1 MKISLK
7 FLSLFVFLALL
18 VLPASAA
25 HAQGI
30 KTDGGQVI
38 FGSNFTLKSGDE
50 FNGDLVVFGGNVTVQ
65 EGADLNGNLVVFG
78 GTVSTNG
85 NVDGDVV
92 VIGGQAKLDDKAM
105 VSGDVVSIGGQVQQ
119 ADGATVKGEVVNNV
133 SPEIQLPQGSMSP
146 SVNPPGISIP
156 PAVFNTHFNPFW
168 EAGRVLGSALVVAFL
183 GALAALFFQEQLSRV
198 SQAAV
203 KQPVMTA
210 SIGLL
215 TFVVLIIAAITIILL
230 PVVLLSLIPLAFA
243 WLFGIISIGQ
253 EIGERFARA
262 IRQNWTPVI
271 ATGIGTFVL
280 VFIVA
285 SIQSLNSLAPFL
297 LCITLIIPILVGFLA
312 VGSVVMTR
320 FGTRPIQ
327 GPGMAVYSP
336 PTNSGPMPP
345 AS

>member
-1 MKISLK
+1 MKIKYLT
-7 FLSLFVFLALL
+7 LFILLALL
-18 VLPASAA
+18 LVPTSAA
-25 HAQGI
+25 YAQGTS
-30 KTDGGQVI
+30 TDGGRVI

-50 FNGDLVVFGGNVTVQ
+50 FNGDLVVFGGNVTV
-65 EGADLNGNLVVFG
+65 EKGADLNGNLVVFG
-78 GTVSTNG
+78 GTVSANG
-85 NVDGDVV
+85 NVNGDVV
-92 VIGGQAKLDDKAM
+92 VIGGQVKLEDEA
-105 VSGDVVSIGGQVQQ
+105 VVGGDVVSIGGQIEK
-119 ADGATVKGEVVNNV
+119 AASATVKGEVVNNV
-133 SPEIQLPQGSMSP
+133 SPQIQLPNGSMSP
-146 SVNPPGISIP
+146 STNTPSISIP
-156 PAVFNTHFNPFW
+156 PAVINTHFNPFW

-215 TFVVLIIAAITIILL
+215 TFVVLIIAAITIILI

-243 WLFGIISIGQ
+243 WLFGVISIGQ

-271 ATGIGTFVL
+271 ATGVGTFVL

-297 LCITLIIPILVGFLA
+297 ACVTWVIPILVGFLA
-312 VGSVVMTR
+312 IGAVVITR
-320 FGTRPIQ
+320 FGVRPIQ
-327 GPGMAVYSP
+327 GPGMTVYTP
-336 PTNSGPMPP
+336 PANSGPLPP